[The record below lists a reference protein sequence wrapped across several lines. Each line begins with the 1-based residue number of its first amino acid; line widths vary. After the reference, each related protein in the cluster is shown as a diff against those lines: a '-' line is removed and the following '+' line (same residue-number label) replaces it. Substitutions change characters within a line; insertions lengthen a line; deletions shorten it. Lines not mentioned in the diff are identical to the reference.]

1 MSSDDQVA
9 EITRTLELLL
19 EKDAVYELR
28 ALKVLHNGSGRP
40 FTVGGY
46 FDNEQLLAESAAKLS
61 GKADGVYITLN
72 PTRRGLL
79 ARAANRIRPIADGDG
94 TKDHEVAYR
103 RLLLIDVDSKRDRG
117 ISSTDEEHRAAIE
130 RGWKVANWLIEQGWP
145 APVIGDSGNGGHL
158 VYKINLANTEEAKQL
173 VKRVLEVLAQ
183 RFNDDKVTIDTAC
196 ANASRLSKLYGTLA
210 CKGDDIPERPHRR
223 ASLLSVPAEWSV
235 VSRELLAKVADEVA
249 ADSALPGSP
258 PVEQASGNPELLARL
273 ERYQLQVK
281 RLESYRDGHR
291 YILASCP
298 FDSAHCGGTSVAVIQ
313 YGNSDIIFKC
323 QHESCRNKKWSDVVR
338 LHEPKAVV
346 NKKNAV
352 PDDSQLSKIVISELP
367 DVRSRAAEKVE
378 FLVPGLLVKDALTLI
393 TGPPASGKT
402 TLVLSMANAVASG
415 REIFGGTCEQ
425 HPVLYMTREMPIALA
440 ADIARRFEI
449 DNGPGT
455 NLFMWG
461 PWSDEVPPKPAATCV
476 LEWVSRTK
484 PLLIFD
490 PVVAFLPPGV
500 SENDSVEIRSFFNQG
515 RTLLRMGAV
524 GVVYLHHTG
533 KSETAQEFRG
543 SSDFV
548 AATDVGYKVTNSG
561 DNVLERL
568 LVKLFRPRFGA
579 AQRSELLLRYTEVN
593 GLASFVADERPEA
606 VRESTTQI
614 LKQLLAANPRIS
626 RKDFQ
631 KAAQLKGRTQ
641 AEARQFL
648 DTGVR
653 SKLIQLEI
661 GHHNRHCYSL
671 LEPSA
676 RETVQ

>member
-1 MSSDDQVA
+1 MHLFGTPLTEADLALLAHSGISRDLAEAARLRRVDSPTGAEMMGRNGASGDYAGILFPYMWPGTNGDVREYRLRRDHPDIEADTHGKTKEKAKYISPPGRVSMLYFSPYTLLQWLEDASLPIIITEGEKKCLALWDLAWRGLSDATDKPRFLPVGLSGVWNWRGKVGKEDAANGERQDVKGPIPDLDRVVWAKREVA
-9 EITRTLELLL
+9 ILFDVNVHTNESVRAARAML
-19 EKDAVYELR
+19 ASELR
-28 ALKVLHNGSGRP
+28 RRGAHVLFVDLPADAGINGIDDYVGKHGPDEALKLVATAYDP
-40 FTVGGY
+40 KV
-46 FDNEQLLAESAAKLS
+46 K
-61 GKADGVYITLN
+61 KAD
-72 PTRRGLL
+72 
-79 ARAANRIRPIADGDG
+79 
-94 TKDHEVAYR
+94 
-103 RLLLIDVDSKRDRG
+103 
-117 ISSTDEEHRAAIE
+117 
-130 RGWKVANWLIEQGWP
+130 
-145 APVIGDSGNGGHL
+145 SG
-158 VYKINLANTEEAKQL
+158 Q
-173 VKRVLEVLAQ
+173 
-183 RFNDDKVTIDTAC
+183 
-196 ANASRLSKLYGTLA
+196 
-210 CKGDDIPERPHRR
+210 P
-223 ASLLSVPAEWSV
+223 
-235 VSRELLAKVADEVA
+235 
-249 ADSALPGSP
+249 
-258 PVEQASGNPELLARL
+258 
-273 ERYQLQVK
+273 
-281 RLESYRDGHR
+281 
-291 YILASCP
+291 
-298 FDSAHCGGTSVAVIQ
+298 
-313 YGNSDIIFKC
+313 
-323 QHESCRNKKWSDVVR
+323 
-338 LHEPKAVV
+338 
-346 NKKNAV
+346 
-352 PDDSQLSKIVISELP
+352 SKIVIKELP
-367 DVRSRAAEKVE
+367 DVRKIASEKVE

-402 TLVLSMANAVASG
+402 TLVLSMANAVAYG

-449 DNGPGT
+449 DNGLGT

-461 PWSDEVPPKPAATCV
+461 PWSDEVPPEPAATCV

-484 PLLIFD
+484 PLLIID

-500 SENDSVEIRSFFNQG
+500 SENDSVEIRCFFNQG
-515 RTLLRMGAV
+515 RTLLRAGAV

-533 KSETAQEFRG
+533 KSDTAQAFRG
-543 SSDFV
+543 SSDFE

-561 DNVLERL
+561 DNVLDRL
-568 LVKLFRPRFGA
+568 LLKLFRPRFGA
-579 AQRSELLLRYTEVN
+579 AQRSELLLRYTEVS

-606 VRESTTQI
+606 VRESATQI